1 MSELWREHATWVQL
15 PVMSLLS
22 VSSSPL
28 PLNVA
33 KNEEKKV
40 LGVETNMLFLQKNK
54 HVFNLSIT

>member
-1 MSELWREHATWVQL
+1 MSELWRKHATWVQL

-33 KNEEKKV
+33 KNEIKV

-54 HVFNLSIT
+54 HVINLIIT

>member
-1 MSELWREHATWVQL
+1 MCEIWREHATWVQL
-15 PVMSLLS
+15 PMMSLLS

-33 KNEEKKV
+33 KNEIKV

-54 HVFNLSIT
+54 HVINLIIT